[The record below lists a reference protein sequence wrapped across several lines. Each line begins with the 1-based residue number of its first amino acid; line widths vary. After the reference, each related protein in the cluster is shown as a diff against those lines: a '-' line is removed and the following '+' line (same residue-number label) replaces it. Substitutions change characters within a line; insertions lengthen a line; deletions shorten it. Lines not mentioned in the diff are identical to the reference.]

1 MKEGAVYFDKIQRD
15 VGDKM
20 LVVDQLSK
28 PFDRMARYKLFIEKM
43 SKNIPSTVK
52 QQITENLKKAQKLI
66 EFILRHGNDLLAVDN
81 LTMAEGGVRGLG
93 IIKCQGDLIHLEG
106 RIKRS
111 ERRVFLFEEDL
122 VVAKKSKAPKGSPM
136 NEVFQEKFQLRVCA
150 VYFHPFSSG
159 PNCCL
164 LPPPLYSWAI
174 CP

>member
-1 MKEGAVYFDKIQRD
+1 M
-15 VGDKM
+15 
-20 LVVDQLSK
+20 
-28 PFDRMARYKLFIEKM
+28 
-43 SKNIPSTVK
+43 
-52 QQITENLKKAQKLI
+52 
-66 EFILRHGNDLLAVDN
+66 
-81 LTMAEGGVRGLG
+81 G

-122 VVAKKSKAPKGSPM
+122 VVAKKSKAPKGSAM

-164 LPPPLYSWAI
+164 LPHPCIVGRFIHERRPS
-174 CP
+174 